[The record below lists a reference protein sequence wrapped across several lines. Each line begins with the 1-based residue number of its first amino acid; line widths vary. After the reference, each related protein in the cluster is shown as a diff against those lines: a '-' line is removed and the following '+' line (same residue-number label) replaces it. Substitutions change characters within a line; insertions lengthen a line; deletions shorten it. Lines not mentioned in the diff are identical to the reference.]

1 MRWGIGTK
9 FAVTAAMLD
18 KQRAAG
24 SIALSAPPL
33 ANANKSAL
41 GGRAVDDE
49 FLELV
54 SLTDRVHRRCLH
66 LVKADLEQLAE
77 RSVNPL
83 QALMLIKIGHLALS
97 PTELLVRGWY
107 PGTNPSYNVRRLVER
122 GLVTRERRA
131 RDRRLNALKLT
142 DKGHHLRRLLLALYH
157 RQIDM
162 ASNGALGS
170 AEVAAAADMLRR
182 IERSLSAVAEI
193 GSDGRAATPARRTR
207 QRLRHA

>member
-1 MRWGIGTK
+1 
-9 FAVTAAMLD
+9 MLD
-18 KQRAAG
+18 KQRTVG
-24 SIALSAPPL
+24 SVASPAPPL
-33 ANANKSAL
+33 AKANLVAL

-54 SLTDRVHRRCLH
+54 SLTDRVHRSCLH
-66 LVKADLEQLAE
+66 LVKADLKQLAV
-77 RSVNPL
+77 RSVNPI

-107 PGTNPSYNVRRLVER
+107 PGTNPSYNVRRLVEG

-142 DKGHHLRRLLLALYH
+142 DKGHHLRRLLVALYR

-162 ASNGALGS
+162 ASKSALGS

-182 IERSLSAVAEI
+182 IEQSLSAVAEI
-193 GSDGRAATPARRTR
+193 GPDGAAPVPEARARR
-207 QRLRHA
+207 RLRRA